1 MSARLTQLLLGL
13 SLLLNCF
20 VLAGFVYRSWIAP
33 PHWERPMMPPPG
45 PGRGPMELLSDD
57 LKLNDSQ
64 RKALHGL
71 FEQYGTERR
80 DRFREIQ
87 KVRESMIEQLKKPDF
102 DMTQISSL
110 VDQMSKLRAEQQKE
124 NLSAIAQ
131 LSPQLT
137 PEQREHL
144 HQILVDRYGGGRP
157 PGERRMPRGQGQER
171 PPR

>member
-1 MSARLTQLLLGL
+1 MSSRLTQLLLGL

-20 VLAGFVYRSWIAP
+20 ILAGFVYRSWIAP
-33 PHWERPMMPPPG
+33 PHWERPMPPPG
-45 PGRGPMELLSDD
+45 AGRGPMEMLSDD
-57 LKLNDSQ
+57 LKLDDSQ

-71 FEQYGTERR
+71 FEKYGNERHE
-80 DRFREIQ
+80 RFREIQ
-87 KVRESMIEQLKKPDF
+87 KVREDMIEQLKKPDF
-102 DMTQISSL
+102 DMSQIDSL

-124 NLSAIAQ
+124 KLSAIAQ

-157 PGERRMPRGQGQER
+157 PGERRRGPGQER
-171 PPR
+171 PPRQ